1 MLRPYPDRHRRNDPP
16 NVIGVNRW
24 IVTPE
29 RYTRI
34 AIAALVLLCVIVVTG
49 AAVRLTGSGLGC
61 EDWPRCNQERFID
74 VSTGH
79 GAIEQV
85 NRLFTGLVAAG
96 VALAVLAAHRHAHRR
111 PDLVR
116 LAWGLVAGVIGQVVL
131 GGIVVLT
138 DLHPLANQGHFVLS
152 MVLVTNATILVLRSR
167 QEAAES
173 VDGGDDS
180 IGVRLASR
188 LTVLAGI
195 VAILTGTVVTGSGP
209 HAGDEKARRFDLDIS
224 SVARIHGISVV
235 VALCALLLTIR
246 LARRHRDSWN
256 RGAGI
261 LEATMAI
268 GVVQGIVGYV
278 QYFNGIPAGLVAVH
292 ILGATSFM
300 IVLTVLW
307 WTLGRGSETGG
318 QGADSQVDESLSTVA
333 R

>member
-1 MLRPYPDRHRRNDPP
+1 MSLVRRWS
-16 NVIGVNRW
+16 VS
-24 IVTPE
+24 PE

-34 AIAALVLLCVIVVTG
+34 AVLALVLLCIIVVTG

-61 EDWPRCNQERFID
+61 EDWPRCNDERFID

-96 VALAVLAAHRHAHRR
+96 VILAVLAAHRRLPRR

-116 LAWGLVAGVIGQVVL
+116 LAWGLVAGVVGQVVL

-138 DLHPLANQGHFVLS
+138 DLHPLANQGHFLLS
-152 MVLVTNATILVLRSR
+152 MILVTNATVLVLRSR
-167 QEAAES
+167 ES
-173 VDGGDDS
+173 DDRPDHVS
-180 IGVRLASR
+180 SGVRLMSR
-188 LTVLAGI
+188 LTVIFGV

-224 SVARIHGISVV
+224 SIARIHGITVIV
-235 VALCALLLTIR
+235 TLVALLATIR
-246 LARRHRDSWN
+246 AARRHRASWE

-268 GVVQGIVGYV
+268 GALQGIVGYV
-278 QYFNGIPAGLVAVH
+278 QYFNGIPAALVAVH
-292 ILGATSFM
+292 ILGATGFM

-307 WTLGRGSETGG
+307 WTLARTASDSGSTV
-318 QGADSQVDESLSTVA
+318 AHSVDESRATVV

>member
-1 MLRPYPDRHRRNDPP
+1 M
-16 NVIGVNRW
+16 IGVNRW